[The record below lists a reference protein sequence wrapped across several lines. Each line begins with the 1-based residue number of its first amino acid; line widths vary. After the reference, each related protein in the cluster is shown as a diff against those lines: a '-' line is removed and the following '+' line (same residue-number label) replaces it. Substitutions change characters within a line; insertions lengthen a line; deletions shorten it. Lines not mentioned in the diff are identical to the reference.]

1 MPRKRAVFAL
11 SLLISAGATA
21 AFGAVSGTKSA
32 LVMLVSLTNAPID
45 CSVGEVRGMMF
56 TNLPLNVDSFYN
68 EATWGNVRW
77 TGSVINVSIN
87 FGTSPCNADAWA
99 NAADAQAALQG
110 YSPGSYTVRV
120 YALPSAAGSCGYAFA
135 AGTRV
140 WNFHCSDLFAYGH
153 EVGHSIGLGHAS
165 TDRNNDGVI
174 DDAYGGYDDC
184 MGGESYTFN
193 APHKIW
199 GGWLPQK
206 ESNGGWRVVD
216 ANGTYQI
223 SPLQINPASNPP
235 HSQAL
240 KIIPPT
246 GIPYFLSYRQPL
258 GFDQG
263 WTAQQVGKDG
273 RSGTSFDPTPSIA
286 VYPYSRGVTIHR
298 HSGATGAET
307 LEIAVIEDNQQFLIP
322 GTGIVVKQ
330 NSHNATAASVTISG
344 FGGGAIPTGVT
355 FFQDGNFQGAQSQ
368 VLAAGNYTLSQL
380 IAKGVFNDWASS
392 VKVPPGW
399 TARFYQHDNFGGTS
413 WIVTGDVANL
423 STLIPSGAN
432 DQVSSCQITAGPVTP
447 PTTPT
452 EISAVASNA
461 TVRLSWTATPGATGY
476 QVKRATTSGG
486 PYTTNGTPGFS
497 AFTDSSVANGTT
509 YYYVITALNAAGV
522 SGNSAQVSAVPVSD
536 LVAHLK
542 FDETSGSVAADS
554 SGNNNAGILNNNPTR
569 IFPGKIG
576 AAALNFAAASSQ
588 WVTVAN
594 SASLNSPRNAITIS
608 AWIFPNDWSGNRR
621 ILQKGNS
628 DNQYRLLV
636 ENSVLKLHL
645 SGVDQITASLPP
657 TGTWTHIAGV
667 WDGGVMRLYTNGVEA
682 ANLNAAGLI
691 NTSGDPLYIATKNT
705 SAPSGD
711 RFNGRIDD
719 VRIYNRALAPV
730 EVAAILT
737 NSPPVFAANPFSA
750 PDASAG
756 QFYSG
761 SIAGIATD
769 PENDSF
775 TYAKLSGPT
784 WLSVAGNGALTGT
797 PLSPNAGAN
806 SFSVRAMDSSGAF
819 SIATMNLNVLAAP
832 TLTTSMTLQDENLLL
847 SWSGGIAPYQVQI
860 ATNLAPIQWENLGSP
875 TSGTSLLI
883 APTNTAA
890 FYRIFGQ

>member
-1 MPRKRAVFAL
+1 MFRFRLFLVFVFCFKTAIVSAAV
-11 SLLISAGATA
+11 T
-21 AFGAVSGTKSA
+21 GTKSA

-45 CSVGEVRGMMF
+45 CSVGEVQGMMF

-87 FGTSPCNADAWA
+87 YGTSPCNADAWA
-99 NAADAQAALQG
+99 NAADAQAMLQG
-110 YSPGSYTVRV
+110 YNPNSYTARV

-135 AGTRV
+135 SGNRV

-153 EVGHSIGLGHAS
+153 EVGHTIGLGHAS

-174 DDAYGGYDDC
+174 DEAYGGYDDC

-206 ESNGGWRVVD
+206 ESNGGWREVN

-263 WTAQQVGKDG
+263 WSASQVGKDG
-273 RSGTSFDPTPSIA
+273 RSGTSIDSTPSIA
-286 VYPYSRGVTIHR
+286 DYPYSKGVTIHR
-298 HSGATGAET
+298 HSGARGAET

-322 GTGIVVKQ
+322 GTGIVIKQ

-344 FGGGAIPTGVT
+344 FDGGVIPTGVT
-355 FFQDGNFQGAQSQ
+355 FYQNANFEGAQSQ
-368 VLAAGNYTLSQL
+368 VLTAGSYTLSQL
-380 IAKGVFNDWASS
+380 TAKGVFNDWASS
-392 VKVPPGW
+392 VKVPSGW
-399 TARFYQHDNFGGTS
+399 TVTLYQHDNFGGTG
-413 WIVTGDVANL
+413 WTVTGDVANL
-423 STLIPSGAN
+423 STLIPSGADN
-432 DQVSSCQITAGPVTP
+432 QVSSCQISAGPVIAP
-447 PTTPT
+447 IAPT
-452 EISAVASNA
+452 EVSAVASNS

-486 PYTTNGTPGFS
+486 PYSTTGTPAFS
-497 AFTDSSVANGTT
+497 AFTDTNVVNGTT
-509 YYYVITALNAAGV
+509 YYYVIAATNAVGS
-522 SGNSAQVSAVPVSD
+522 SGNSAQVSALPIKDVVM
-536 LVAHLK
+536 HLK
-542 FDETSGSVAADS
+542 FDETSGSGAADS
-554 SGNNNAGILNNNPTR
+554 SGNNNPGTLNNNPSR
-569 IFPGKIG
+569 IIPGKIG
-576 AAALNFAAASSQ
+576 AAALNFSAGSSQ

-608 AWIFPNDWSGNRR
+608 AWIYPNDWSGNRR
-621 ILQKGNS
+621 ILQKGNL
-628 DNQYRLLV
+628 DNQYRLLA
-636 ENSVLKLHL
+636 ENSVLKFHL
-645 SGVDQITASLPP
+645 SGVDEVTAGLPP

-667 WDGGVMRLYTNGVEA
+667 WDGNVMRLYTNGVEA
-682 ANLNAAGLI
+682 ASLGSVGLI
-691 NTSGDPLYIATKNT
+691 NVSNDPLYIATKNN

-719 VRIYNRALAPV
+719 VRIYNRALAPA

-737 NSPPVFAANPFSA
+737 NSPPVFATNPFSA

-756 QFYSG
+756 QFYVG
-761 SIAGIATD
+761 SIAGAATD
-769 PENDSF
+769 PENDTI
-775 TYAKLSGPT
+775 TYTKLSGPA
-784 WLSVAGNGALTGT
+784 WLNVAGNGSLTGT
-797 PLSPNAGAN
+797 PLSPDAGIN
-806 SFSVRAMDSSGAF
+806 NFSVRAMDSSGAF
-819 SIATMNLNVLAAP
+819 SIATLNLNVLAAP
-832 TLTTSMTLQDENLLL
+832 ALNTTLEMQDGNALL

-860 ATNLAPIQWENLGSP
+860 ATNLVPLQWENFGNP

-883 APTNTAA
+883 TPTNTAA
-890 FYRIFGQ
+890 FYRVIGQ